1 MANYNVYLSA
11 AFTNAIE
18 NVTNGIFSISSDG
31 ELSSDVVNQLVSFGG
46 TAVKDLDYTW
56 YYSSVDNFSGK
67 IDIVPVD
74 NSAWDASKS
83 VTMTLGKASI
93 EVGFFLFD
101 QIVNNYSVS
110 GTASQTLALWD
121 DEPVLTAGQS
131 LRKSIWYPY
140 TFNDSGLPTRGPD
153 FTTFDDSINE
163 SVASFAGEGLISNFG
178 LRWEGYVQI
187 PVSGSYTF
195 FTTADDGVK
204 LYLDEALSINRWP
217 YSAATSDYASA
228 RSYSAGQSIKVR
240 LDYYQGTGGASVS
253 LNWTR
258 PNSDGSTTTE
268 VIPSNVFSPVLPQPA
283 TFLTASSGAL
293 DFSGTSNLD
302 VGNPTQLQ
310 LTTGTIEA
318 WIKTAD
324 AGSGYRGIVTKAY
337 AYGLFLLDNRLVAF
351 NWTPGNAGIDTGIYL
366 NDGKWHHVALSFQSG
381 VTNGAQVYVDGSAVG
396 SPFTY
401 GVSNNGY
408 DATIGGSSNVTTQNF
423 IGTIDEVRF
432 WDKAFNATEIAN
444 YQKAP
449 IGTLNTDNDDKN
461 DIPHLVGYYSL
472 DQATSSLADGSGY
485 GNNLSVIPTGIASSS
500 GLAAVN
506 GVMAEASSDQI
517 YQAFQILANRPYSQ
531 DITAKT
537 LISSTGDATTSRE
550 TAPTFN
556 NASANALVLDGT
568 TGINVGTNS
577 RYQLSAGTIEA
588 WIKTSNAGSGYR
600 GIVTKAVGA
609 YALFLSDN
617 RLVAYDYYG
626 SGEINTGLYLND
638 DRWHHVALSFQAG
651 GANTIYVDGQ
661 QVKQYTPS
669 AGSDSNGY
677 GLTIGGAGN
686 VSYQN
691 FSGSI
696 DEVRIWNVVRSG
708 TEIAAG
714 SRYPINKAAIP
725 SALIGYYALDE
736 ASGSLIDSSSNA
748 NTVPF
753 PASGVSRSGPVNAG
767 TVNTSYAQ
775 QADGYST
782 QVGDDFLLY
791 ASAADA
797 SSSTNALPN
806 SINSVTLPAG
816 QISKKLVVKVL
827 RDPYAESSE
836 KVSLSLLHN
845 AYGQSGDHYAVVGG
859 PGTVQIS
866 DASPIVL
873 SVSDFKSP
881 VEGSL
886 GYVELTFS
894 TPIPAGGLRLTYSLG
909 SGTASQGSDYLAPL
923 ARLST
928 DASNSAYTAQRLAFF
943 PEGATKGRIYLSG
956 LEDAIAETGETIT
969 LTIVP
974 TTEVNNQGFAF
985 QTYTVS
991 PTAASATLTLADSGA
1006 YTPGL
1011 ALTAQGRTGTAVLPF
1026 DGVDDSL
1033 KLTWDEAKTGISRE
1047 IVFRTSKA
1055 NGGLFQIGS
1064 SSASYDRALYLV
1076 NGNLASYVD
1085 GSETIQTTG
1094 KNFADGNWHR
1104 LLFTLGSQGGH
1115 RLYVDGELLAAGS
1128 RTGSSYSTQSAARL
1142 GYAAKAA
1149 AAPFFAG
1156 EIRSLR
1162 SWSQELSA
1170 KQATG
1175 NASALPAASQWFDFN
1190 SNRIADLAA
1199 GAGDFTSGFTTTGGL
1214 STTTTTSL
1222 QATSDNTATLQLKL
1236 TSQPTA
1242 AVTVQLKVS
1251 NASLGV
1257 SSLSFNSSNWQTPQT
1272 IKLSGVATTDGA
1284 SVVATAT
1291 SMDPNYNGTS
1301 TTIIVLPYGSTAS
1314 QELILSEG
1322 GALHTATPL
1331 VSISSVNSSSEG
1343 GTGISGFN
1351 LALTSPA
1358 PSQGLE
1364 LFFTLGGSA
1373 VSAAGSAN
1381 QDVTILAD
1389 HTYRPLLLKA
1399 ASSQFASMP
1408 SLTTGGSSTEAGFT
1422 LESWVKLSSAT
1433 NNAKIFDLGDGN
1445 GNDNIRLG
1453 LDGTSGK
1460 PIFSAYS
1467 GNTKVLNLEAD
1478 QAIPIG
1484 EWVHLAA
1491 TLNAEKQAVL
1501 YVNGLA
1507 VKTTQA
1513 ADLPKV
1519 KARQY
1524 NFIGRSTNSSDA
1536 YFDGSIRAARVWN
1549 ESRSA
1554 EQIAADL
1561 YATPSTSDANLAEA
1575 YELNGSTDSLLA
1587 AGSAATLHNG
1597 ASFDSNPLYSLQVQA
1612 GQQQISLPIRTR
1624 QDNAVEQD
1632 ETVVINLLP
1641 GPGYGI
1647 SDGSNTTYTVS
1658 DDDSAGV
1665 EFAINSASPA
1675 DDPVWSPLLVSGSAS
1690 VSESDVADQHVTR
1703 MGVRLSSK
1711 PSSSVTLTLQSPL
1724 SDELS
1729 VYASDT
1735 TSALSSLVFTADNWH
1750 TYQSFN
1756 LQGKDDNLD
1765 DGDHTQIL
1773 RWSLTTTDNDYQLV
1787 AANLNTTT
1795 IDNDATRLSSTLATT
1810 NTNASSAT
1818 TPVATITINSDAQ
1831 ISEGSS
1837 ASQTVTISL
1846 SAAASADTNVF
1857 FTTRSAKRGQDHG
1870 HDFAIQLP
1878 NTVATGLNRFVY
1890 TNYNSN
1896 AAPLSN
1902 LIPNGVDIDGINET
1916 TNNFSSLGLGD
1927 HFAVRWSG
1935 YVLAPYNGIYQFALT
1950 TDDGARL
1957 YIDDVLVIDEWFDQ
1971 GASAYTSN
1979 PITFK
1984 AGTYHR
1990 IRYDY
1995 YENIGDEVAKLQW
2008 IRPEAAGIGTV
2019 TETIPSSYLSRFG
2032 SNYVTIPKGQTSA
2045 SFTVNSVDDA
2055 ISEGTSSLSFEI
2067 KAHPQPQVKAISN
2080 ILTGSGGATISLQLS
2095 ASVMDSVVLKA
2106 GTVLNF
2112 GYPIGQ
2118 GSGTSSVGALT
2129 VSQDTTIYRTVG
2141 QAVPVSFSAALPP
2154 LQGLVAGLSTI
2165 PYRSSVNVT
2174 STGDFSSIGLSK
2186 STYVNYTNPAVDLAS
2201 LIPAE
2206 VSIDTDGINET
2217 ATTTLGAANSY
2228 AIRWQGTITI
2238 PSTGSYQFVS
2248 TAVDGARLS
2257 IKDTVVIDEWTTD
2270 VKSAN
2275 SASLNFNAGDKV
2287 TLVYDYR
2294 EQGGSAA
2301 ASLQWIRPNSSGSGT
2316 TKEVIPANVCTVNGH
2331 DGQIALKLAES
2342 GGIKAKLKAGETI
2355 KFSGGTTAEVLTD
2368 TTLTTTS
2375 SMVNVSLKVAASGA
2389 TVLAGETAQVSASP
2403 RANLSIT
2410 DNDIAGFLFSTDAA
2424 GTQILNASTG
2434 SFSISEIG
2442 QAVTRYVALKSQPTA
2457 TVTLSLESSDPAKA
2471 LLASSANPSGSQ
2483 LTTLTFT
2490 QSNWSIPQAFMVR
2503 PVDNLIQDGNV
2514 SLNVYAASTSEDG
2527 KYHNLMYS
2535 DTSASY
2541 ASKALFSENF
2551 NAGAYGWSTPSTA
2564 SNAVDGTY
2572 LGVYAADTVKT
2583 NGQDTWK
2590 TFPIASTPTRVEFTL
2605 KRFDSW
2611 EVDHDRFRVYIND
2624 KLIID
2629 QALSSQSDTS
2639 IHSGS
2644 SSGISWSMTPVN
2656 DYSNHNKISTKDQSY
2671 AVVLTVPAQSDN
2683 LKIGFGSTLDQ
2694 FSFNDE
2700 SYGIDDLKIYATDGK
2715 AFAVTTTDNDT
2726 AGVVA
2731 SVMNGNTQE
2740 GGNGFISVVLNSQP
2754 TSNVNVTLRPS
2765 DDQFS
2770 LDDLSIGQSEKLT
2783 FTPDNWNLP
2792 QVVDVVAMDDN
2803 MVEDT
2808 TSSQIKFSTSSDDA
2822 KYKNLIV
2829 SDVAV
2834 VVLDNDLPSAS
2845 LKLLASAGESGP
2857 PGRFQIVLNAPAP
2870 ASLGST
2876 GLVINYV
2883 ITDVSNTANDL
2894 NGSVTSDS
2902 IDQIAQTPA
2911 ASTGSVRIAP
2921 GNTTSNSFVVPIDDF
2936 YADTTDKSFKL
2947 SLASGD
2953 GYQLD
2958 PAFAAANITIKN
2970 DDTAGFMIITSGD
2983 QTRVTE
2989 GGADSTFQIVLLSQ
3003 PAADVAVTLTD
3014 GSIKAAGSSISQ
3026 LGTLGTYTF
3035 NTSNWYIPQ
3044 VVTVSAN
3051 DDNVIE
3057 DGTGLLQYTGI
3068 HAGQINYSFSS
3079 SDTSY
3084 NSASHSGQTA
3094 NFTNTTQAVQI
3105 VDRLLDP
3112 ETYQGLNQSL
3122 TALQTGLDSLSLPI
3136 VGSLSGKT
3144 GISIRG
3150 FLNELVE
3157 SVRTTGNLT
3166 AKKLQQLLGQALGY
3180 SSDADISN
3188 HVSVTIDPDTYDLK
3202 VEFKFDDS
3210 YDVFSIPLAADF
3222 GIPALNLQTNG
3233 SVDATFSYEANL
3245 DFGISVKD
3253 GFYLDT
3259 ENTAFSANFDTSL
3272 SDDFSLTGG
3281 LGFLQIDAVNQP
3293 SVNENVVINDEPA
3306 GTELDV
3312 SFDLDLSGDAGSDGK
3327 LTLSELISSTL
3338 DLEKVFQ
3345 YELQGAAAMS
3355 LGITT
3360 SIDGSAAIPSFSF
3373 DLSADLPL
3381 FDYSNQTQASASSNA
3396 TAVYF
3401 DNITLDLGSFATNLI
3416 KPVIAGVDQILKPL
3430 YPIVDALYGD
3440 TYIFSTLGIASGF
3453 DQDSDNRVSVIELA
3467 QWFADF
3473 YEEMNP
3479 GDANATRFDTAVKAT
3494 VDFLDTVKNVMDLVQ
3509 ELDTLD
3515 QDGSIAIDFGA
3526 YTLSDFNAAD
3536 QESSTTTEPVVAAGS
3551 RLASGDNTKSD
3562 AANTTKGGQFSAIY
3576 NKLSEL
3582 GFAIPIIEDPTTIIQ
3597 LLFGQ
3602 TVDLFTWTMP
3612 SMGMSSQIDKSFD
3625 IYPGIDGVIQGGF
3638 GIDAAIEFGFDTGGL
3653 ERWMQNGFAPEDAW
3667 QVFDGFYVADNHDG
3681 VDTPEFT
3688 LDASMAAGLGLNAVV
3703 VEADILGGLEATTAL
3718 DLIDG
3723 GELSG
3728 TADGKL
3734 RGSEIAA
3741 QSSNPLN
3748 LFEFTG
3754 QLAAFLEASVQV
3766 GIDLGFIQYFD
3777 TVWQET
3783 LATIPIFQF
3792 GIGGSDGSGTA
3803 SNGYLR
3809 GATVFF
3815 DANFNGV
3822 IEPEEPS
3829 TITTENASYKLLV
3842 DHRTFD
3848 SNHNGSIDAEEG
3860 ELVVYGGIDMGSGAP
3875 FDAVFT
3881 GPLGSMVTPLT
3892 TVYSM
3897 ARHAGYND
3905 VQARQ
3910 RLDDLFDLQGF
3921 DFLQRDPVLELRQ
3934 SQVVDL
3940 ASERAYLA
3948 HVKIGLTFHCLL
3960 KALQKIVPSSLPNI
3974 VAHELQLEQAFTE
3987 TLLKAPADARF
3998 DEALVVS
4005 LPVLH
4010 ANLTFTEKD
4019 ASAAVADFINDQLC
4033 SKLLAGFRQIDAIA
4047 TNVDGEQFYN
4057 QVTGLKSKLIREF
4070 QSEMDASKRFV
4081 RSDHGI
4087 SGNYKDISRI
4097 TFSPP
4102 LTTLPDPQV
4111 EMNPV
4116 SINLELSFE
4125 KGSRGSIALDL
4136 TTISTGIELDRDFN
4150 GQQDA
4155 NRALLFYTFNSSGV
4169 IQSATCDPIT
4179 GQGARFFDTNHDQRP
4194 DLLAMIVEDSG
4205 SDDSQSTPDGVFNL
4219 SAVAAVA
4226 EVVWQLQRLGDG
4238 LVVGD
4243 QVGSNLPAAAHAQA
4257 RLLRRAASADEV
4269 GYVVRS
4275 APSSAPLSLDEVLAA
4290 GHVLFATLPAEGT
4303 PDLDGLDFA
4312 TNLQLRNGQ
4321 QLMLFSLKDHCLSD
4335 LRRASDPAA
4344 MAAVSLERL
4353 SASIG
4358 GDGSAA
4364 FKTADG
4370 LSFNLALQA
4379 SAPDLGALIASQQDH
4394 ASLLDFTALG
4404 GKSIQLELT
4413 QRREASYDHQLG
4425 FYEVADHYGRV
4436 VRTDAVTGQV
4446 MRDAAG
4452 ILILVSPDDADY
4464 TSQAL
4469 AHRVNVLDNLS
4480 VADGET
4486 KLTSITVEGGQLLA
4500 PYAVVRAAQD
4510 ITYFAFPSACPDQMT
4525 HFRSFGQNVIG
4536 LEDLFGLGDNDFDD
4550 HLLSVTVKSLVV

>member
-1 MANYNVYLSA
+1 MANYGVYLSA

-31 ELSSDVVNQLVSFGG
+31 PLDQTIVNQLVSFGG
-46 TAVKDLDYTW
+46 TAVEDLDYTW
-56 YYSSVDNFSGK
+56 SYSSVDNYSGK
-67 IDIVPVD
+67 IYIVPVD
-74 NSAWDASKS
+74 NAAWDASKS
-83 VTMTLGKASI
+83 VTLTLGQASVI
-93 EVGFFLFD
+93 DFLGRD
-101 QIVNNYSVS
+101 YYTVS
-110 GTASQTLALWD
+110 GTASQTLVLWD
-121 DEPVLTAGQS
+121 DEPVLTLGQS

-140 TFNDSGLPTRGPD
+140 TSNVSGLPTRGPD

-163 SVASFAGEGLISNFG
+163 SASSFAGEGLISNFG
-178 LRWEGYVQI
+178 LRWDGYVQI

-195 FTTADDGVK
+195 FTTADDGVR
-204 LYLDEALSINRWP
+204 LYLDDALSIDRWSN
-217 YSAATSDYASA
+217 SAATSDYASA
-228 RSYSAGQSIKVR
+228 RSYSAGQWIKVR

-258 PNSDGSTTTE
+258 PNSDGTTTTE
-268 VIPSNVFSPVLPQPA
+268 VIPSNVFSPVLQQTA

-351 NWTPGNAGIDTGIYL
+351 DWTPGNPGIDTGVYL

-381 VTNGAQVYVDGSAVG
+381 FTNGAQVYVDGSAVG

-401 GVSNNGY
+401 GISNNGY
-408 DATIGGSSNVTTQNF
+408 DATIGGASNVSTQNF
-423 IGTIDEVRF
+423 IGSIDEVRF
-432 WDKAFNATEIAN
+432 WNEARSATEIASFIN
-444 YQKAP
+444 AP
-449 IGTLNTDNDDKN
+449 IGSRNTDDTLKN
-461 DIPHLVGYYSL
+461 NLPRLVGYYSL
-472 DQATSSLADGSGY
+472 DEATGSLNDLSGY
-485 GNNLSVIPTGIASSS
+485 GNHLSGIPAGVASSS

-531 DITAKT
+531 AITTQT

-577 RYQLSAGTIEA
+577 RYQLSTGTIEA

-651 GANTIYVDGQ
+651 GPNTIYVDGQ

-696 DEVRIWNVVRSG
+696 DEVRIWNVVRSS
-708 TEIAAG
+708 TEIAES
-714 SRYPINKAAIP
+714 SRYPINKADIP

-748 NTVPF
+748 NTVSF
-753 PASGVSRSGPVNAG
+753 PGSGVSRSGPVNAG

-827 RDPYAESSE
+827 RDSYAESSE
-836 KVSLSLLHN
+836 KVSLSLLDN

-866 DASPIVL
+866 DASPVVL

-881 VEGSL
+881 AEGAL

-894 TPIPAGGLRLTYSLG
+894 TPIPAGGLRMTYNLGSG
-909 SGTASQGSDYLAPL
+909 SGTASQGSDYLAPM

-928 DASNSAYTAQRLAFF
+928 DASSSVYAAQRLAFF

-956 LEDAIAETGETIT
+956 LEDAIAESGETIT
-969 LTIVP
+969 LTVVP
-974 TTEVNNQGFAF
+974 NTEFNNQGFAF

-991 PTAASATLTLADSGA
+991 PTAASATLTLADSEA
-1006 YTPGL
+1006 YAPGL
-1011 ALTAQGRTGTAVLPF
+1011 ALTAQGRTGTAVLAF
-1026 DGVDDSL
+1026 DGIDDSL
-1033 KLTWDEAKTGISRE
+1033 KLTWDEAKTDISRE
-1047 IVFRTSKA
+1047 IVFRTTQA

-1104 LLFTLGSQGGH
+1104 LLFTLGSQAGH
-1115 RLYVDGELLAAGS
+1115 RLYVDGELLATGS
-1128 RTGSSYSTQSAARL
+1128 RTGSAYSTQSAARL
-1142 GYAAKAA
+1142 GYAAKAT

-1156 EIRSLR
+1156 EMRSLR

-1199 GAGDFTSGFTTTGGL
+1199 GIGDFTGGFTTTGGL

-1222 QATSDNTATLQLKL
+1222 EATSANTAALQLKL

-1242 AVTVQLKVS
+1242 VVTVQLTVN

-1272 IKLSGVATTDGA
+1272 INLSGVATTNGA
-1284 SVVATAT
+1284 SVMATAT
-1291 SMDPNYNGTS
+1291 SLDPNYNGTS
-1301 TTIIVLPYGSTAS
+1301 TTITVLPYGSTAS

-1322 GALHTATPL
+1322 GAIRPATPL

-1343 GTGISGFN
+1343 DTGISGFN

-1358 PSQGLE
+1358 PRQGLE

-1373 VSAAGSAN
+1373 VSGAGSAN

-1389 HTYRPLLLKA
+1389 HTYRPLLLEA

-1408 SLTTGGSSTEAGFT
+1408 SLTTGGSSTATGFT

-1433 NNAKIFDLGDGN
+1433 NNAKIFDLGDAN

-1453 LDGTSGK
+1453 LDGTSLK
-1460 PIFSAYS
+1460 PVFSAYS
-1467 GNTKVLNLEAD
+1467 GTTKVLNLEAD
-1478 QAIPIG
+1478 QALPIG

-1491 TLNAEKQAVL
+1491 TLNAEKQAIL

-1519 KARQY
+1519 KARLN

-1536 YFDGSIRAARVWN
+1536 YFDGSIRAVRIWD

-1575 YELNGSTDSLLA
+1575 YELNGSTASLLA
-1587 AGSAATLHNG
+1587 SGSAATLRNG
-1597 ASFDSNPLYSLQVQA
+1597 ASFDSNPLYSLQMQA
-1612 GQQQISLPIRTR
+1612 GQQQISLPIRPR
-1624 QDNAVEQD
+1624 QDDAVEPD
-1632 ETVVINLLP
+1632 ETVVLNLQP

-1647 SDGSNTTYTVS
+1647 SNGSNTTYTVS

-1665 EFAINSASPA
+1665 EFAINSAASA
-1675 DDPVWSPLLVSGSAS
+1675 TDPMWSPVPASGSAT
-1690 VSESDVADQHVTR
+1690 VSESDVANQHVTHV
-1703 MGVRLSSK
+1703 GVRLSSQ
-1711 PSSSVTLTLQSPL
+1711 PSSNVTLTLQSPV
-1724 SDELS
+1724 SNELS
-1729 VYASDT
+1729 VYASGST
-1735 TSALSSLVFTADNWH
+1735 IALGSLVFTPTNWNS
-1750 TYQSFN
+1750 YQSFD
-1756 LQGKDDNLD
+1756 LQGKDDSVD
-1765 DGDHTQIL
+1765 DGDQKL
-1773 RWSLTTTDNDYQLV
+1773 NLKWALTTSDSNYQQIS
-1787 AANLNTTT
+1787 ANLNTTT
-1795 IDNDATRLSSTLATT
+1795 VDNDATTINKALAKKNTSTTT
-1810 NTNASSAT
+1810 ASV
-1818 TPVATITINSDAQ
+1818 PVATVTISPNAQ

-1837 ASQTVTISL
+1837 AGQIVTISL
-1846 SAAASADTNVF
+1846 STAASVDTNVF
-1857 FTTRSAKRGQDHG
+1857 FTTRSAKQGQDPG

-1878 NTVATGLNRFVY
+1878 NTAATGLNRF
-1890 TNYNSN
+1890 TTANYNSN

-1902 LIPNGVDIDGINET
+1902 LTPNGVDIDGINET
-1916 TNNFSSLGLGD
+1916 TNNFKSLGLVD
-1927 HFAVRWSG
+1927 HFAVCWSG
-1935 YVLAPYNGIYQFALT
+1935 YVLAPYNGIYQFVLT
-1950 TDDGARL
+1950 TNDGARL
-1957 YIDDVLVIDEWFDQ
+1957 YIDDALVIDEWFDQ
-1971 GASAYTSN
+1971 STNTYTSN
-1979 PITFK
+1979 QITFK
-1984 AGTYHR
+1984 AGTYHS

-1995 YENIGDEVAKLQW
+1995 YENTGDEVAKLQW
-2008 IRPEAAGIGTV
+2008 IRPTAAGIGTV

-2032 SNYVTIPKGQTSA
+2032 SNYVTIAQGQTSA

-2055 ISEGTSSLSFEI
+2055 ISEGTSQLSIDI
-2067 KAHPQPQVKAISN
+2067 KAHPQPQVKAIGN
-2080 ILTGSGGATISLQLS
+2080 LVTGSGGATIALQLS

-2112 GYPIGQ
+2112 GNPIKIGQ
-2118 GSGTSSVGALT
+2118 GSGTSSVAALT

-2141 QAVPVSFSAALPP
+2141 QAVPVSFTTTPP
-2154 LQGLVAGLSTI
+2154 NLKGLVAGLSTI
-2165 PYRSSVNVT
+2165 PYRSSLNVT

-2186 STYVNYTNPAVDLAS
+2186 SVYVNYTNSDVDLAS
-2201 LIPAE
+2201 LVPAE

-2238 PSTGSYQFVS
+2238 ASTGSYQFIS

-2257 IKDTVVIDEWTTD
+2257 INGSVVIDEWTTGET
-2270 VKSAN
+2270 SAQ
-2275 SASLNFNAGDKV
+2275 SASLNFNAGDQV

-2301 ASLQWIRPNSSGSGT
+2301 AKLQWIRPNSSGSGT

-2331 DGQIALKLAES
+2331 DGQIELKLVESDGATAE
-2342 GGIKAKLKAGETI
+2342 LKAGETI
-2355 KFSGGTTAEVLTD
+2355 IFSGGTTAEVLTD

-2375 SMVNVSLKVAASGA
+2375 SLVNVSLKVAASNA
-2389 TVLAGETAQVSASP
+2389 TVLTGETAQVSASP
-2403 RANLSIT
+2403 KANLSIA
-2410 DNDIAGFLFSTDAA
+2410 DNDIAGFLFSTDEA

-2434 SFSISEIG
+2434 SFSISESG
-2442 QAVTRYVALKSQPTA
+2442 TAVTRYVALKSQPTA
-2457 TVTLSLESSDPAKA
+2457 TVTVSLESSDPAKA
-2471 LLASSANPSGSQ
+2471 LLASSASSRGSQ

-2490 QSNWSIPQAFMVR
+2490 QSNWSTPQAFVVK

-2527 KYHNLMYS
+2527 NYHNLKYS
-2535 DTSASY
+2535 DTSVSY
-2541 ASKALFSENF
+2541 ASKALFSEDF
-2551 NAGAYGWSTPSTA
+2551 KAGAFGWSSPNTA
-2564 SNAVDGTY
+2564 SNTVDGTY

-2583 NGQDTWK
+2583 DGQDTWK
-2590 TFPIASTPTRVEFTL
+2590 IFPIASSPTQVEFTL
-2605 KRFDSW
+2605 LRFDSW

-2644 SSGISWSMTPVN
+2644 SSGIRWSMTPVK
-2656 DYSNHNKISTKDQSY
+2656 DYSNHNSISTKDKSY

-2715 AFAVTTTDNDT
+2715 AFAVTITDNDT

-2740 GGNGFISVVLNSQP
+2740 GGNGFISVALNSQP

-2770 LDDLSIGQSEKLT
+2770 LNNLSIGQSEQLT

-2792 QVVDVVAMDDN
+2792 QVVDVIAMDDN
-2803 MVEDT
+2803 VVEDT
-2808 TSSQIKFSTSSDDA
+2808 TSSQIKFSTSSDDG
-2822 KYKNLIV
+2822 KYKNLMV

-2845 LKLLASAGESGP
+2845 LRLLASAGESGP

-2894 NGSVTSDS
+2894 NGSVTADS
-2902 IDQIAQTPA
+2902 ISQIAQTPA

-2936 YADTTDKSFKL
+2936 VADTTDKSFKL

-3003 PAADVAVTLTD
+3003 PLADVTVTLTD
-3014 GSIKAAGSSISQ
+3014 GSVKPAGSSISQ
-3026 LGTLGTYTF
+3026 LASLGSYTF
-3035 NTSNWYIPQ
+3035 NTSNWYIAQ

-3084 NSASHSGQTA
+3084 NSASHSGVTTY
-3094 NFTNTTQAVQI
+3094 FTNTTQAVQI

-3122 TALQTGLDSLSLPI
+3122 TALQNGLDSLSLPI

-3180 SSDADISN
+3180 SSDADIGN
-3188 HVSVTIDPDTYDLK
+3188 HVTVTIDPDTYDLK
-3202 VEFKFDDS
+3202 VEFKFDGS
-3210 YDVFSIPLAADF
+3210 YDVLSIPLAADF
-3222 GIPALNLQTNG
+3222 GIPALNLQTSG
-3233 SVDATFSYEANL
+3233 SLDANFSYDADL
-3245 DFGISVKD
+3245 DFGISVKN

-3259 ENTAFSANFDTSL
+3259 ENTKFTASFDTGL

-3281 LGFLQIDAVNQP
+3281 LGFLQIDAVNQSSVSTDATLTGRSTGVDTDLTIGLTSSTGTLSINQLLTATP
-3293 SVNENVVINDEPA
+3293 SS
-3306 GTELDV
+3306 LFSY
-3312 SFDLDLSGDAGSDGK
+3312 SFTGDA
-3327 LTLSELISSTL
+3327 TLS
-3338 DLEKVFQ
+3338 
-3345 YELQGAAAMS
+3345 
-3355 LGITT
+3355 LGLTT

-3381 FDYSNQTQASASSNA
+3381 FDYSNQDKASASNNA
-3396 TAVYF
+3396 RNIYF

-3440 TYIFSTLGIASGF
+3440 THIFSTLGIASAF
-3453 DQDSDNRVSVIELA
+3453 DQNADNQVSVIELA
-3467 QWFADF
+3467 QWFANF
-3473 YEEMNP
+3473 YKEMNP
-3479 GDANATRFDTAVKAT
+3479 GDANAARFDTAVNTT
-3494 VDFLDTVKNVMDLVQ
+3494 VTFLNTVKSVMDLVQ
-3509 ELDTLD
+3509 ELDALD
-3515 QDGSIAIDFGA
+3515 QDGSITIDFGG
-3526 YTLSDFNAAD
+3526 YTLSSFNAAD
-3536 QESSTTTEPVVAAGS
+3536 QASSTKTKPVTAAGS
-3551 RLASGDNTKSD
+3551 RLASGTTTKAQA
-3562 AANTTKGGQFSAIY
+3562 AANTGSKFNDIY
-3576 NKLSEL
+3576 NKLSAL
-3582 GFAIPIIEDPTTIIQ
+3582 GFAIPIIEDPTTIVE

-3602 TVDLFTWTMP
+3602 AVDLFTWTMP
-3612 SMGMSSQIDKSFD
+3612 SMGMSSQIDKSFY

-3638 GIDAAIEFGFDTGGL
+3638 GINAAIEFGFDTEGL
-3653 ERWMQNGFAPEDAW
+3653 DLWMQNGFAPEDAW
-3667 QVFDGFYVADNHDG
+3667 QVFDGFYVADDHNG

-3728 TADGKL
+3728 TSDGKL

-3741 QSSNPLN
+3741 QISNPLS
-3748 LFEFTG
+3748 LFDLTG
-3754 QLAAFLEASVQV
+3754 QLAAFLSASVQV

-3803 SNGYLR
+3803 SNGYLI
-3809 GATVFF
+3809 GSTVFF
-3815 DANFNGV
+3815 DGNFNGV
-3822 IEPEEPS
+3822 IDAEEPR
-3829 TITTENASYKLLV
+3829 TVTTENASYNLRV

-3848 SNHNGSIDAEEG
+3848 SNHNGRIDAEEG
-3860 ELVVYGGIDMGSGAP
+3860 ELVVYGGMDMGSGVP
-3875 FDAVFT
+3875 LEAVFT
-3881 GPLGSMVTPLT
+3881 GPLGSMLTPLT
-3892 TVYSM
+3892 TLYSM
-3897 ARHAGYND
+3897 ARHAGYTD
-3905 VQARQ
+3905 VQARE

-3934 SQVVDL
+3934 SQAVDP
-3940 ASERAYLA
+3940 AAERAYLA
-3948 HVKIGLTFHCLL
+3948 HVKIGITFHCLL

-3974 VAHELQLEQAFTE
+3974 VARELQLEQAFTE
-3987 TLLKAPADARF
+3987 AVFKTPADTPF
-3998 DEALVVS
+3998 DKALTAA
-4005 LPVLH
+4005 LPNVL
-4010 ANLTFTEKD
+4010 ANLEFTERA
-4019 ASAAVADFINDQLC
+4019 ASAPVADFINDQLI
-4033 SKLLAGFRQIDAIA
+4033 SQLHDGFTQ
-4047 TNVDGEQFYN
+4047 
-4057 QVTGLKSKLIREF
+4057 
-4070 QSEMDASKRFV
+4070 MDAVASNADGKLFYGKINEVKSRIIQQLQGELDASRRFI
-4081 RSDHGI
+4081 RSDQGI
-4087 SGNYKDISRI
+4087 SGNYKDISSL
-4097 TFSPP
+4097 TFDTQE
-4102 LTTLPDPQV
+4102 LTSPDPQI
-4111 EMNPV
+4111 ELNPV
-4116 SINLELSFE
+4116 NIKLDLSLE
-4125 KGSRGSIALDL
+4125 KGASASVAVDL
-4136 TTISTGIELDRDFN
+4136 TTVSAGIQLDRDFD

-4155 NRALLFYTFNSSGV
+4155 NRALLFYTLNPSGA
-4169 IQSATCDPIT
+4169 ITSAIYDPST
-4179 GQGARFFDTNHDQRP
+4179 GEGVRFFDTNHDQRP
-4194 DLLAMIVEDSG
+4194 DLLATTVKDGG
-4205 SDDSQSTPDGVFNL
+4205 SDDSQSTPDGAFKL

-4226 EVVWQLQRLGDG
+4226 EAVLQLQRLGDG
-4238 LVVGD
+4238 LVVVD
-4243 QVGSNLPAAAHAQA
+4243 QGGRNLPVAAHAQA

-4275 APSSAPLSLDEVLAA
+4275 APSSTPLSLDEVLAA
-4290 GHVLFATLPAEGT
+4290 GHVLFATLPAEET
-4303 PDLDGLDFA
+4303 PDLAGLDFA

-4321 QLMLFSLKDHCLSD
+4321 QLLLFSLKNYCLSD
-4335 LRRASDPAA
+4335 LRRASDPAT
-4344 MAAVSLERL
+4344 MAAGSLEML
-4353 SASIG
+4353 SASVG

-4364 FKTADG
+4364 FTAADG
-4370 LSFNLALQA
+4370 LRFNLALQTA
-4379 SAPDLGALIASQQDH
+4379 APDLGALIANRQDH
-4394 ASLLDFTALG
+4394 APLLDFTALG
-4404 GKSIQLELT
+4404 GKSIQLDLT
-4413 QRREASYDHQLG
+4413 QRREAFYDHLLG
-4425 FYEVADHYGRV
+4425 FYEVADHDGRV

-4446 MRDAAG
+4446 MRDDAG
-4452 ILILVSPDDADY
+4452 ILILVNPDDADY

-4469 AHRVNVLDNLS
+4469 AHRVKVLDNLS

-4510 ITYFAFPSACPDQMT
+4510 ITYFTFPSASPDQKT